1 MRHKNSFA
9 AIVSGVAIALAGLLA
24 ACAATPTPAPTIKAL
39 DSGFGKRSEN
49 RDVYFFTYYNPA
61 TDAFWKQI
69 FNGAKDGAQLSNFKF
84 HHETADGNSVKM
96 IANINQAIK
105 AKAAA
110 IVMAFNEGQAWVD
123 VACKAH
129 AAGIPV
135 IGFNVPVP
143 KAAQDCVSGYVGQ
156 DFYAVGRVVAN
167 KLLASGYVSKGDKV
181 LITAEEPNQPYALA
195 RGAGVYDVLKA
206 AGINVTPHDQWL
218 RTTGDDATAFT
229 ALSAWLT
236 KHPDVKAVVPIGGTP
251 NRNLPAALLAAH
263 NKTAKVFGF
272 DTAPAILQGIKDGV
286 IIATADQQGYVQGF
300 QSMIQTA
307 LLIDFGF
314 SPSDIN
320 SGGNGLITKEN
331 VEQIEAPDLEGIRY

>member
-1 MRHKNSFA
+1 MQHKKSITA
-9 AIVSGVAIALAGLLA
+9 ALAGAAFALA
-24 ACAATPTPAPTIKAL
+24 AMLTGCAATPTPAPTIKAL
-39 DSGFGKRSEN
+39 DSGFGKRAVN
-49 RDVYFFTYYNPA
+49 RDVYFFTYYNPV

-69 FNGAKDGAQLSNFKF
+69 YNGAKDGAQLSNFKF

-96 IANINQAIK
+96 IANISAAIK
-105 AKAAA
+105 NKPAA
-110 IVMAFNEGQAWVD
+110 IIMAFNEGQAWVD

-129 AAGIPV
+129 AQGIPV

-143 KAAQDCVSGYVGQ
+143 KSAQDCVSGYVGQ

-167 KLLASGYVSKGDKV
+167 KLLASGYVKKGDKV
-181 LITAEEPNQPYALA
+181 LITAEEPSQPYALA

-206 AGINVTPHDQWL
+206 AGIDVTPHAEWL
-218 RTTGDDATAFT
+218 RTTGDDSTAFK
-229 ALSAWLT
+229 ALTDWLT
-236 KHPDVKAVVPIGGTP
+236 KHPDVKAIVPIGGTP

-272 DTAPAILQGIKDGV
+272 DTAPAIIKGIKDGV
-286 IIATADQQGYVQGF
+286 IVATADQQGYVQGF

-307 LLIDFGF
+307 LLLDFGF

-320 SGGNGLITKEN
+320 SGGNGLITKDN
-331 VEQIEAPDLEGIRY
+331 VGVLEAPDLEGIRY